1 MERNLILIDSIPT
14 VVWGKESEKIYIYVH
29 GKNGNKEEALFF
41 ADITERKGYQTI
53 SFDLPSHGERKNKD
67 IECNIW
73 NGIHDLE
80 CIWKYVQRN
89 WDKIYLYACSIGAY
103 FSLHAYK
110 NRNIEKCLFLSPILD
125 MDYLIHNM
133 FSWFDV
139 SENELKERQKIE
151 TPIETL
157 SWKYYQYVKENPVQH
172 WDIPT
177 AIMYGSK
184 DILQSIEI
192 VRHFSMKFNCQLYIS
207 KESEHSFMSD
217 SDRKIVTDWIEK
229 SI

>member
-1 MERNLILIDSIPT
+1 
-14 VVWGKESEKIYIYVH
+14 
-29 GKNGNKEEALFF
+29 
-41 ADITERKGYQTI
+41 
-53 SFDLPSHGERKNKD
+53 
-67 IECNIW
+67 
-73 NGIHDLE
+73 
-80 CIWKYVQRN
+80 
-89 WDKIYLYACSIGAY
+89 
-103 FSLHAYK
+103 
-110 NRNIEKCLFLSPILD
+110 

-139 SENELKERQKIE
+139 NENELKERQKIE

-192 VRHFSMKFNCQLYIS
+192 VRHFQ
-207 KESEHSFMSD
+207 
-217 SDRKIVTDWIEK
+217 
-229 SI
+229 